1 MHSIL
6 LSRIILRK
14 YGNRSV
20 SSAFLPAGGQVLPTI
35 SPIASQRIGALQFLG
50 TLQGR
55 SFMDREPA
63 PSATIRLINVKKH
76 FKDRD
81 VEALGGVDLEVA
93 KGEFVTLI
101 GPSGSGKST
110 LLELLGDIGDEG
122 GPSKGEI
129 LIEEKTPQELR
140 QARGYGIVF
149 QDSTLFP
156 WYRVL
161 ENCLLPFRIAKS
173 SLPEKEQRKRI
184 ESLLEMVGLD
194 RKFWSYYPKELSG
207 GMQQRVAIVRALALD
222 PPLLLMDEPFGA
234 LDDLTRKSM
243 QMLLLD
249 IWAKTGKT
257 ILMVTH
263 SISEACFMS
272 DRVIVLSHRPGRIVR
287 IVPIPLDRPRE
298 RSMTETKAFP
308 RICGMVREA
317 LGSGEKLEEDTSIK
331 E

>member
-1 MHSIL
+1 MNQE
-6 LSRIILRK
+6 
-14 YGNRSV
+14 GT
-20 SSAFLPAGGQVLPTI
+20 P
-35 SPIASQRIGALQFLG
+35 PI
-50 TLQGR
+50 
-55 SFMDREPA
+55 
-63 PSATIRLINVKKH
+63 TIRFTNVKKH

-93 KGEFVTLI
+93 QGEFIILI

-122 GPSKGEI
+122 GPTEGNI
-129 LIEEKTPQELR
+129 LIDGKTPEQLR
-140 QARGYGIVF
+140 RERGYGIVF
-149 QDSTLFP
+149 QESTLFP
-156 WYRVL
+156 WYRVF
-161 ENCLLPFRIAKS
+161 ENAILPFQISRSKIPKEKQIARTE
-173 SLPEKEQRKRI
+173 L
-184 ESLLEMVGLD
+184 LLEMVGLD
-194 RKFWSYYPKELSG
+194 RRFWSYYPKELSG

-249 IWAKTGKT
+249 IWSRTKKT

-272 DRVIVLSHRPGRIVR
+272 DRVVVLSHRPGRITR
-287 IVPIPLDRPRE
+287 MITIPLDRPRE
-298 RSMTETKAFP
+298 RSMTDTKAFV

-317 LGSGEKLEEDTSIK
+317 LGSGGALEEDTSIK

>member
-1 MHSIL
+1 M
-6 LSRIILRK
+6 
-14 YGNRSV
+14 NQD
-20 SSAFLPAGGQVLPTI
+20 A
-35 SPIASQRIGALQFLG
+35 SPPI
-50 TLQGR
+50 
-55 SFMDREPA
+55 
-63 PSATIRLINVKKH
+63 TIRFINVKKH

-81 VEALGGVDLEVA
+81 VEALGGIDLEVA
-93 KGEFVTLI
+93 QGEFVTLI

-122 GPSKGEI
+122 GPTEGNI
-129 LIEEKTPQELR
+129 LIDGKTPEQLR
-140 QARGYGIVF
+140 RDRGYGIVF
-149 QDSTLFP
+149 QESTLFP
-156 WYRVL
+156 WYRVF
-161 ENCLLPFRIAKS
+161 ENALLPFQITRSRMPKD
-173 SLPEKEQRKRI
+173 QQTHRI
-184 ESLLEMVGLD
+184 ESLLEMVDLD
-194 RKFWSYYPKELSG
+194 KKFWSYYPKELSG

-249 IWAKTGKT
+249 IWSKTKKT

-272 DRVIVLSHRPGRIVR
+272 DRVVVLSHRPGRITR
-287 IVPIPLDRPRE
+287 TITIPLDRPRE
-298 RSMTETKAFP
+298 RPMTDTKAFV

-317 LGSGEKLEEDTSIK
+317 LGSGGALEEDTSIK

>member
-1 MHSIL
+1 M
-6 LSRIILRK
+6 
-14 YGNRSV
+14 NQE
-20 SSAFLPAGGQVLPTI
+20 ATP
-35 SPIASQRIGALQFLG
+35 PI
-50 TLQGR
+50 
-55 SFMDREPA
+55 
-63 PSATIRLINVKKH
+63 TIRFINVKKH

-81 VEALGGVDLEVA
+81 VEALGGIDLEVA
-93 KGEFVTLI
+93 QGEFVTLI

-122 GPSKGEI
+122 GPTEGGI
-129 LIEEKTPQELR
+129 LIDGKTPEVLR
-140 QARGYGIVF
+140 RERGYGIVF
-149 QDSTLFP
+149 QESTLFP
-156 WYRVL
+156 WYRVF
-161 ENCLLPFRIAKS
+161 ENAILPFQIARSKI
-173 SLPEKEQRKRI
+173 PNEEQVRRI
-184 ESLLEMVGLD
+184 ESLLEMVDLD
-194 RKFWSYYPKELSG
+194 KKFWCYYPRELSG

-249 IWAKTGKT
+249 IWAKTRKT

-272 DRVIVLSHRPGRIVR
+272 DRVVVLSSRPGRITR
-287 IVPIPLDRPRE
+287 IVTIPLDRPRE
-298 RSMTETKAFP
+298 RSMVDTKAFG

-317 LGSGEKLEEDTSIK
+317 LGSGGGLEEDTSIK

>member
-1 MHSIL
+1 MNQETIPSI
-6 LSRIILRK
+6 
-14 YGNRSV
+14 
-20 SSAFLPAGGQVLPTI
+20 TI
-35 SPIASQRIGALQFLG
+35 HF
-50 TLQGR
+50 
-55 SFMDREPA
+55 
-63 PSATIRLINVKKH
+63 INVKKH

-81 VEALGGVDLEVA
+81 VEALGGIDLEVA
-93 KGEFVTLI
+93 QGEFITII

-122 GPSKGEI
+122 GPTEGKI
-129 LIEEKTPQELR
+129 LIDGKTPEELR
-140 QARGYGIVF
+140 REQGYAIVF
-149 QDSTLFP
+149 QESTLFP
-156 WYRVL
+156 WYRVF
-161 ENCLLPFRIAKS
+161 ENALLPFQIAKS
-173 SLPEKEQRKRI
+173 KLSKKQQVKRI
-184 ESLLEMVGLD
+184 ESLLEMVDLD

-249 IWAKTGKT
+249 IWSRTQKT

-272 DRVIVLSHRPGRIVR
+272 DRVVVLSHRPGRIAR
-287 IVPIPLDRPRE
+287 IISIPLARPRE
-298 RSMTETKAFP
+298 RSMVEMKAFG
-308 RICGMVREA
+308 RICRMVREA
-317 LGSGEKLEEDTSIK
+317 LGSRGALEEDTSIK

>member
-1 MHSIL
+1 MD
-6 LSRIILRK
+6 
-14 YGNRSV
+14 
-20 SSAFLPAGGQVLPTI
+20 QETT
-35 SPIASQRIGALQFLG
+35 SPIA
-50 TLQGR
+50 
-55 SFMDREPA
+55 
-63 PSATIRLINVKKH
+63 IRFINVRKH

-81 VEALGGVDLEVA
+81 VEALDGIDLEVFQ
-93 KGEFVTLI
+93 GEFMSII

-122 GPSKGEI
+122 GPSEGKI
-129 LIEEKTPQELR
+129 LIDGKTPEELR
-140 QARGYGIVF
+140 MGRGYGIVF

-156 WYRVL
+156 WYRVF

-173 SLPEKEQRKRI
+173 QFPKEEQVRRI
-184 ESLLEMVGLD
+184 ESLLEMVDID

-249 IWAKTGKT
+249 IWSKTKKT
-257 ILMVTH
+257 ILIVTH

-272 DRVIVLSHRPGRIVR
+272 DRVVILSPRPGRIAR
-287 IVPIPLDRPRE
+287 TISIPLGRPRD
-298 RSMTETKAFP
+298 RTMVETKAFG

-317 LGSGEKLEEDTSIK
+317 LGSG
-331 E
+331 

>member
-1 MHSIL
+1 M
-6 LSRIILRK
+6 
-14 YGNRSV
+14 NQD
-20 SSAFLPAGGQVLPTI
+20 ATP
-35 SPIASQRIGALQFLG
+35 PI
-50 TLQGR
+50 
-55 SFMDREPA
+55 
-63 PSATIRLINVKKH
+63 TIRFVNVKKH

-81 VEALGGVDLEVA
+81 VEALGGIDLEVA
-93 KGEFVTLI
+93 QGEFVTLI

-122 GPSKGEI
+122 GPTEGRI
-129 LIEEKTPQELR
+129 LIDGKTPEQLR
-140 QARGYGIVF
+140 RDRGYGIVF
-149 QDSTLFP
+149 QESTLFP
-156 WYRVL
+156 WYRVF
-161 ENCLLPFRIAKS
+161 ENAILPFQISKS
-173 SLPEKEQRKRI
+173 KIPNDKQIGRTEM
-184 ESLLEMVGLD
+184 LLEMVGLD
-194 RKFWSYYPKELSG
+194 RRFWSYYPKELSG

-249 IWAKTGKT
+249 IWSKTKKT

-272 DRVIVLSHRPGRIVR
+272 DRVVVLSHRPGRITR
-287 IVPIPLDRPRE
+287 IITIPLDRPRE
-298 RSMTETKAFP
+298 RSMTDTKAFV

-317 LGSGEKLEEDTSIK
+317 LGSGGALEEESSIK

>member
-1 MHSIL
+1 MEIAEHPH
-6 LSRIILRK
+6 LSGPIQDAVPIMPECYR
-14 YGNRSV
+14 
-20 SSAFLPAGGQVLPTI
+20 FEGQTVMP
-35 SPIASQRIGALQFLG
+35 P
-50 TLQGR
+50 
-55 SFMDREPA
+55 D
-63 PSATIRLINVKKH
+63 ATPPVAIRLINVKKH

-81 VEALGGVDLEVA
+81 VEALGGVNLEVA
-93 KGEFVTLI
+93 QAEFITLI

-122 GPSKGEI
+122 GPSEGEI
-129 LIEEKTPQELR
+129 LIEGKTPQELR

-149 QDSTLFP
+149 QDSILFP
-156 WYRVL
+156 WYRVF

-173 SLPEKEQRKRI
+173 NIPEEEQTKRV

-194 RKFWSYYPKELSG
+194 KKFWSYYPKELSG

-249 IWAKTGKT
+249 IWAKTQKT

-272 DRVIVLSHRPGRIVR
+272 DRVVVLSHRPGRIVR
-287 IVPIPLDRPRE
+287 MISIPLDRPRE
-298 RSMTETKAFP
+298 RSMTETKAFA
-308 RICGMVREA
+308 RICAMVRDA
-317 LGSGEKLEEDTSIK
+317 LGSGEPEEDASIK

>member
-1 MHSIL
+1 M
-6 LSRIILRK
+6 
-14 YGNRSV
+14 N
-20 SSAFLPAGGQVLPTI
+20 Q
-35 SPIASQRIGALQFLG
+35 
-50 TLQGR
+50 
-55 SFMDREPA
+55 EPA
-63 PSATIRLINVKKH
+63 SPVAIRFFNVRKH
-76 FKDRD
+76 FRDRD
-81 VEALGGVDLEVA
+81 VEALGGIDLEVFQ
-93 KGEFVTLI
+93 GELVSLI

-122 GPSKGEI
+122 GPTEGTI
-129 LIEEKTPQELR
+129 FIDGKTPEELR
-140 QARGYGIVF
+140 RGRGYGIVF
-149 QDSTLFP
+149 QESTLFP
-156 WYRVL
+156 WYRVF

-173 SLPEKEQRKRI
+173 RLAREEQIHRV
-184 ESLLEMVGLD
+184 ETLLEMVELD

-243 QMLLLD
+243 QMLLLG
-249 IWAKTGKT
+249 IWAKTQKT

-272 DRVIVLSHRPGRIVR
+272 DRVVVLSHRPGRISR
-287 IVPIPLDRPRE
+287 IINIPLHRPRE
-298 RSMTETKAFP
+298 RMMVETKAFG

-317 LGSGEKLEEDTSIK
+317 LGSGGTLEEDGSIK

>member
-1 MHSIL
+1 MANPESTPSI
-6 LSRIILRK
+6 
-14 YGNRSV
+14 
-20 SSAFLPAGGQVLPTI
+20 A
-35 SPIASQRIGALQFLG
+35 
-50 TLQGR
+50 
-55 SFMDREPA
+55 
-63 PSATIRLINVKKH
+63 IRLINVKKY

-81 VEALGGVDLEVA
+81 VEALDGINLEVLQ
-93 KGEFVTLI
+93 GEFLSLI

-122 GPSKGEI
+122 GPTGGEI
-129 LIEEKTPQELR
+129 FIEEKTPQELR
-140 QARGYGIVF
+140 RTRGYGIVF

-156 WYRVL
+156 WYRVF
-161 ENCLLPFRIAKS
+161 ENCLLPFRVARSK
-173 SLPEKEQRKRI
+173 LRKEEQIKRI

-194 RKFWSYYPKELSG
+194 KKFWSYYPRELSG

-249 IWAKTGKT
+249 IWAKTRKT
-257 ILMVTH
+257 VLMVTH

-272 DRVIVLSHRPGRIVR
+272 DRVVVLSQRPGRIVR
-287 IVPIPLDRPRE
+287 MISIPLDRPRD
-298 RSMTETKAFP
+298 RSMTETKAFA

-317 LGSGEKLEEDTSIK
+317 LGSGGGLEEDTSIK

>member
-1 MHSIL
+1 MEPEST
-6 LSRIILRK
+6 
-14 YGNRSV
+14 
-20 SSAFLPAGGQVLPTI
+20 PTV
-35 SPIASQRIGALQFLG
+35 A
-50 TLQGR
+50 
-55 SFMDREPA
+55 
-63 PSATIRLINVKKH
+63 IRLINVKKH

-81 VEALGGVDLEVA
+81 VEALGGVDLEVTRA
-93 KGEFVTLI
+93 EFITLI

-122 GPSKGEI
+122 GPSEGEI
-129 LIEEKTPQELR
+129 LIEGKMPQEMR

-149 QDSTLFP
+149 QDSVLFP
-156 WYRVL
+156 WYRVF
-161 ENCLLPFRIAKS
+161 ENCLLPFRIARSKIT
-173 SLPEKEQRKRI
+173 EEERTKRV

-207 GMQQRVAIVRALALD
+207 GMQQRVAMVRALALD

-249 IWAKTGKT
+249 IWAKTRKT
-257 ILMVTH
+257 IVMVTH

-272 DRVIVLSHRPGRIVR
+272 DRVVVLSHRPGRVSR
-287 IVPIPLDRPRE
+287 IVTIPLDRPRE
-298 RSMTETKAFP
+298 RSMTETKAFA

-317 LGSGEKLEEDTSIK
+317 LGSGGEPPEDSPIK

>member
-1 MHSIL
+1 MDQQ
-6 LSRIILRK
+6 K
-14 YGNRSV
+14 D
-20 SSAFLPAGGQVLPTI
+20 LPI
-35 SPIASQRIGALQFLG
+35 
-50 TLQGR
+50 
-55 SFMDREPA
+55 
-63 PSATIRLINVKKH
+63 TIRIVNLKKH

-81 VEALGGVDLEVA
+81 VEALDGINLEVA
-93 KGEFVTLI
+93 QGEFLSLI

-122 GPSKGEI
+122 GPSAGEI
-129 LIEEKTPQELR
+129 LIEEKTPQELS

-156 WYRVL
+156 WYRVF
-161 ENCLLPFRIAKS
+161 ENCLLPFRIAKTK
-173 SLPEKEQRKRI
+173 LRKEEQVKRI

-194 RKFWSYYPKELSG
+194 RKFWPYYPKELSG

-243 QMLLLD
+243 QRLLLD
-249 IWAKTGKT
+249 IWAKTRKT

-272 DRVIVLSHRPGRIVR
+272 DRVVVLSHRPGRIVR
-287 IVPIPLDRPRE
+287 IIPIPLQRPRD
-298 RSMTETKAFP
+298 RS
-308 RICGMVREA
+308 
-317 LGSGEKLEEDTSIK
+317 
-331 E
+331 

>member
-1 MHSIL
+1 LEGKTVM
-6 LSRIILRK
+6 
-14 YGNRSV
+14 
-20 SSAFLPAGGQVLPTI
+20 PP
-35 SPIASQRIGALQFLG
+35 
-50 TLQGR
+50 
-55 SFMDREPA
+55 D
-63 PSATIRLINVKKH
+63 ATPPVAIRLINVKKH

-81 VEALGGVDLEVA
+81 VEALGGVHLEVA
-93 KGEFVTLI
+93 RAEFITLI

-122 GPSKGEI
+122 GPSEGEI
-129 LIEEKTPQELR
+129 LIEGKTPQELR

-149 QDSTLFP
+149 QDSILFP
-156 WYRVL
+156 WYRVF

-173 SLPEKEQRKRI
+173 NIPEEGQKKRI

-194 RKFWSYYPKELSG
+194 KKFWSYYPKELSG

-249 IWAKTGKT
+249 IWAKTQKT

-272 DRVIVLSHRPGRIVR
+272 DRVVVLSHRPGRVVR
-287 IVPIPLDRPRE
+287 IFHIPLDRPRD
-298 RSMTETKAFP
+298 RSMTETKAFA

-317 LGSGEKLEEDTSIK
+317 LGSGGELEEDASIK

>member
-1 MHSIL
+1 MMNQE
-6 LSRIILRK
+6 R
-14 YGNRSV
+14 
-20 SSAFLPAGGQVLPTI
+20 T
-35 SPIASQRIGALQFLG
+35 SPI
-50 TLQGR
+50 
-55 SFMDREPA
+55 
-63 PSATIRLINVKKH
+63 TIRFINVKKH

-81 VEALGGVDLEVA
+81 VEALGGIDLEVNQ
-93 KGEFVTLI
+93 GELISFI

-122 GPSKGEI
+122 GPTEGKI
-129 LIEEKTPQELR
+129 LIDGKTPEELR
-140 QARGYGIVF
+140 RERGYGIVF
-149 QDSTLFP
+149 QESTLFP
-156 WYRVL
+156 WYRVF
-161 ENCLLPFRIAKS
+161 ENAMLPFQIAKS
-173 SLPEKEQRKRI
+173 KISKEDQVRRI
-184 ESLLEMVGLD
+184 EMLLEMVDLD

-222 PPLLLMDEPFGA
+222 PPILLMDEPFGA

-249 IWAKTGKT
+249 IWAKTKKT

-272 DRVIVLSHRPGRIVR
+272 DRVVVLSHRPGRITR
-287 IVPIPLDRPRE
+287 MITIPFDRPRE
-298 RSMTETKAFP
+298 RSMTDTKGFV

-317 LGSGEKLEEDTSIK
+317 LGSGGAWKEDSSIK

>member
-1 MHSIL
+1 MNPDSTPP
-6 LSRIILRK
+6 
-14 YGNRSV
+14 V
-20 SSAFLPAGGQVLPTI
+20 A
-35 SPIASQRIGALQFLG
+35 
-50 TLQGR
+50 
-55 SFMDREPA
+55 
-63 PSATIRLINVKKH
+63 IRLVNVRKH

-81 VEALGGVDLEVA
+81 VEALAGVNLEVVRA
-93 KGEFVTLI
+93 EFITLI

-122 GPSKGEI
+122 GPSGGDI
-129 LIEEKTPQELR
+129 LIEGKTPQELR
-140 QARGYGIVF
+140 QSRGYGIVF

-156 WYRVL
+156 WYRVF

-173 SLPEKEQRKRI
+173 EIPEEERTKRV
-184 ESLLEMVGLD
+184 ESLLEMVDLD

-243 QMLLLD
+243 QMLLLE
-249 IWAKTGKT
+249 IWARTRKT
-257 ILMVTH
+257 IMMVTH

-272 DRVIVLSHRPGRIVR
+272 DRVVVLSHRPGRIVR
-287 IVPIPLDRPRE
+287 IVSIPLDRPRD
-298 RSMTETKAFP
+298 RSMTETKAFA
-308 RICGMVREA
+308 RICGMVRDA
-317 LGSGEKLEEDTSIK
+317 LGSGGGSEEEMSVR

>member
-1 MHSIL
+1 M
-6 LSRIILRK
+6 
-14 YGNRSV
+14 NQEV
-20 SSAFLPAGGQVLPTI
+20 TP
-35 SPIASQRIGALQFLG
+35 PI
-50 TLQGR
+50 
-55 SFMDREPA
+55 
-63 PSATIRLINVKKH
+63 TIRFVNVKKH

-81 VEALGGVDLEVA
+81 VEALGGIDLEVA
-93 KGEFVTLI
+93 QGELITLI

-122 GPSKGEI
+122 GPTEGNI
-129 LIEEKTPQELR
+129 LIDGKTPEQLR
-140 QARGYGIVF
+140 RERGYGIVF
-149 QDSTLFP
+149 QESTLFP
-156 WYRVL
+156 WYRVF
-161 ENCLLPFRIAKS
+161 ENAILPFQISKS
-173 SLPEKEQRKRI
+173 KIPKEEQIGRT
-184 ESLLEMVGLD
+184 EMLLEMVGLD
-194 RKFWSYYPKELSG
+194 RRFWSYYPKELSG

-249 IWAKTGKT
+249 IWSKTKKT

-272 DRVIVLSHRPGRIVR
+272 DRVVVLSHRPGRITR
-287 IVPIPLDRPRE
+287 IITIPLDRPRE
-298 RSMTETKAFP
+298 RSMTDTKAFV

-317 LGSGEKLEEDTSIK
+317 LGSGGALEEDSSIK

>member
-1 MHSIL
+1 M
-6 LSRIILRK
+6 
-14 YGNRSV
+14 
-20 SSAFLPAGGQVLPTI
+20 
-35 SPIASQRIGALQFLG
+35 
-50 TLQGR
+50 
-55 SFMDREPA
+55 EPESTPPVA
-63 PSATIRLINVKKH
+63 IRLVNVKKH

-81 VEALGGVDLEVA
+81 VEALGGINLEVA
-93 KGEFVTLI
+93 QAEFITLI

-122 GPSKGEI
+122 GPSEGDI

-140 QARGYGIVF
+140 RARGYGIVF
-149 QDSTLFP
+149 QDSVLFP
-156 WYRVL
+156 WYRVF
-161 ENCLLPFRIAKS
+161 ENCLLPFRIAKTQI
-173 SLPEKEQRKRI
+173 PEKEQMKRI

-249 IWAKTGKT
+249 IWAKTRKT
-257 ILMVTH
+257 ILIVTH

-272 DRVIVLSHRPGRIVR
+272 DRVVVLSHRPGRIVR
-287 IVPIPLDRPRE
+287 IVSIPLNRPRE
-298 RSMTETKAFP
+298 RSMTETKAFA
-308 RICGMVREA
+308 RICAMVRDA
-317 LGSGEKLEEDTSIK
+317 LGSGEREEDHSAK
-331 E
+331 D

>member
-1 MHSIL
+1 MHPESIP
-6 LSRIILRK
+6 S
-14 YGNRSV
+14 
-20 SSAFLPAGGQVLPTI
+20 
-35 SPIASQRIGALQFLG
+35 IA
-50 TLQGR
+50 
-55 SFMDREPA
+55 
-63 PSATIRLINVKKH
+63 IRLINVKKH

-93 KGEFVTLI
+93 RGELVSLI

-122 GPSKGEI
+122 GPTEGKI

-140 QARGYGIVF
+140 RSRGYGIVF
-149 QDSTLFP
+149 QESTLFP
-156 WYRVL
+156 WYRVF

-173 SLPEKEQRKRI
+173 ALTKEERTKRI
-184 ESLLEMVGLD
+184 EVLLEMVGLD
-194 RKFWSYYPKELSG
+194 RKFWAYYPKELSG

-249 IWAKTGKT
+249 IWSKTRKT
-257 ILMVTH
+257 IVMVTH

-272 DRVIVLSHRPGRIVR
+272 DRVVVLSQRPGRIVR
-287 IVPIPLDRPRE
+287 MIHIPLDRPRE
-298 RSMTETKAFP
+298 RSMMESRDFT

-317 LGSGEKLEEDTSIK
+317 LGSGRGLEEDTSIK
-331 E
+331 D

>member
-1 MHSIL
+1 MEMT
-6 LSRIILRK
+6 
-14 YGNRSV
+14 GTPSV
-20 SSAFLPAGGQVLPTI
+20 A
-35 SPIASQRIGALQFLG
+35 
-50 TLQGR
+50 
-55 SFMDREPA
+55 
-63 PSATIRLINVKKH
+63 IRLVNVKKH

-81 VEALGGVDLEVA
+81 VEALGGINLEVA
-93 KGEFVTLI
+93 QAEFITLI

-122 GPSKGEI
+122 GPSEGDI
-129 LIEEKTPQELR
+129 LIGEKTPRQLR
-140 QARGYGIVF
+140 RARGYGIVF
-149 QDSTLFP
+149 QDSVLFP
-156 WYRVL
+156 WYRAF

-173 SLPEKEQRKRI
+173 DLSEKEQIKRI

-249 IWAKTGKT
+249 IWAKTRKT

-263 SISEACFMS
+263 SITEACFMS
-272 DRVIVLSHRPGRIVR
+272 DRVVVLSHRPGHIVR
-287 IVPIPLDRPRE
+287 IVSIPLNRPRE
-298 RSMTETKAFP
+298 RTMTETKAFA
-308 RICGMVREA
+308 RICGMVRDA
-317 LGSGEKLEEDTSIK
+317 LGSGEGEEQPSILEAPRGIEATAGPR
-331 E
+331 

>member
-1 MHSIL
+1 MNL
-6 LSRIILRK
+6 D
-14 YGNRSV
+14 
-20 SSAFLPAGGQVLPTI
+20 PT
-35 SPIASQRIGALQFLG
+35 PPVA
-50 TLQGR
+50 
-55 SFMDREPA
+55 
-63 PSATIRLINVKKH
+63 IRLIKVKKH

-81 VEALGGVDLEVA
+81 VEALDGINLEVLQA
-93 KGEFVTLI
+93 EFVALI

-122 GPSKGEI
+122 GPSEGKI
-129 LIEEKTPQELR
+129 LIEGKTPEELR
-140 QARGYGIVF
+140 QTRGYGIVF

-156 WYRVL
+156 WYRVF
-161 ENCLLPFRIAKS
+161 ENCLLPFRISKS
-173 SLPEKEQRKRI
+173 KLPEEEQAKRV
-184 ESLLEMVGLD
+184 ESLLEMVDLD
-194 RKFWSYYPKELSG
+194 RKFWSYYPRELSG

-249 IWAKTGKT
+249 IWAKTRKT

-272 DRVIVLSHRPGRIVR
+272 DRVVVLSRRPGRILR
-287 IVPIPLDRPRE
+287 IVSIPLDRPRE
-298 RSMTETKAFP
+298 RSMTETKAFA
-308 RICGMVREA
+308 RICGMVRDA
-317 LGSGEKLEEDTSIK
+317 LGSTGGLEEDSSVN